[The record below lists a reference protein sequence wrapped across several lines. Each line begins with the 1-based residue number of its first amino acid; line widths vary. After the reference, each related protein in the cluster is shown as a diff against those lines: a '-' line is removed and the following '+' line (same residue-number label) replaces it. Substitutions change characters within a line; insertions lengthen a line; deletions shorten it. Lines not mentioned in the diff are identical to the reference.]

1 MLFSKPT
8 KYGAGIILYGDY
20 WDLKNLHS
28 TFHDAVGDESFDDQS
43 SDFVLALAYDVRKAY
58 ERQRERL
65 NATHFDDET
74 ISYYGVKILWPIFL
88 VQVGLLRWMAAFRP
102 TTKSHQ
108 ADLFRLEACADEALE
123 KYDPSIGKQCS
134 EWLSTFR
141 GFPTHYNFDL
151 IYAWTREYVSRGK
164 PGKIRFKLLPDV
176 LGIIALGSTEYL
188 SFTKNLKSIMDK
200 EGIRLNGSHNI
211 EDWGPFKW

>member
-28 TFHDAVGDESFDDQS
+28 TIHEIFGDESVDDKL
-43 SDFVLALAYDVRKAY
+43 SDFVLRLAFDIRKAY
-58 ERQRERL
+58 ERQREKL
-65 NATHFDDET
+65 NATHFKNEKV
-74 ISYYGVKILWPIFL
+74 SYYGVKILWPIFL

-108 ADLFRLEACADEALE
+108 ANLFRLEACTDEALE
-123 KYDPSIGKQCS
+123 EYDPLIGKQCS
-134 EWLSTFR
+134 EWLSTFG
-141 GFPTHYNFDL
+141 GFPTHYNYDL
-151 IYAWTREYVSRGK
+151 IYACTQEYISRGK
-164 PGKIRFKLLPDV
+164 PGKTRFKLLPDI
-176 LGIIALGSTEYL
+176 LGIIAFGSTEYL

-200 EGIRLNGSHNI
+200 GGIKLNGSHDI
-211 EDWGPFKW
+211 EDWAPFKW